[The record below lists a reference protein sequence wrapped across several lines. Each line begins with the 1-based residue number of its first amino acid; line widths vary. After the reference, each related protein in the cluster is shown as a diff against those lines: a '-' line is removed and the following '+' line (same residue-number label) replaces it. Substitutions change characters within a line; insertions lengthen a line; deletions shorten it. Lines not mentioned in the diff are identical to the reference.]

1 MLHVRDAAEVTGA
14 VVSAVIAGVAA
25 GGRTAVGTGAV
36 LLRVRADAA
45 CVRVGAV
52 AVVIVI
58 GAGRLVVVAS
68 VGIRAAGMGERNEG
82 GAEKQ
87 NSKKENYPSH
97 TASPANVEV
106 SVPVAVGAAE
116 GIRVGNIFR

>member
-1 MLHVRDAAEVTGA
+1 MLHVRDAAGVTGA
-14 VVSAVIAGVAA
+14 VVSTVIAGAAA
-25 GGRTAVGTGAV
+25 GERTAVGTGAV
-36 LLRVRADAA
+36 LIRVRADAA

-97 TASPANVEV
+97 TVSPANVEV
-106 SVPVAVGAAE
+106 SSPVAVGVAE
-116 GIRVGNIFR
+116 GIRVGDTFG